1 MSAIVLL
8 VLGLAAMA
16 AGYFLYSKF
25 IAEKIYRL
33 DPDFKTPAHEFE
45 DGVDFVPTNRF
56 VLWGHHFTSVAGAA
70 PIVGPAI
77 AVIWGWLPAFLWV
90 VFGTI
95 FFAGV
100 HDFGAIWASV
110 RNKAK
115 SVGALTGDVVG
126 KRARSIFMIVIF
138 LVLLM
143 VNAVFAVVIAGLMM
157 NFSSAVV
164 PVWGA
169 ILVALVIGQLIYRRM
184 LSLPMVSIIGV
195 VCLYALIGIGPSVP
209 IADARRGGRPVR
221 QRGVDPDPVRLRR
234 HRLAAAGV
242 GAAAAARL
250 HQRPAAVHRPDRA
263 LRRHRADEPEPW
275 WRRPSTT
282 TCPPARRRCCR
293 CCS

>member
-1 MSAIVLL
+1 MSAIVIL

-33 DPDFKTPAHEFE
+33 DPDFKTPAHEYE

-70 PIVGPAI
+70 PIVGPAS
-77 AVIWGWLPAFLWV
+77 AVIWGWVPAFLWV

-95 FFAGV
+95 VFAGV

-115 SVGALTGDVVG
+115 SVGSLTGDVVG
-126 KRARSIFMIVIF
+126 KRARSVFMIVIF

-143 VNAVFAVVIAGLMM
+143 VNAVFGVVIAGLLIR
-157 NFSSAVV
+157 NPGAVV

-169 ILVALVIGQLIYRRM
+169 IAVALVIGQLIYRAKA
-184 LSLPMVSIIGV
+184 SLALVSVLGV
-195 VCLYALIGIGPSVP
+195 AVLYALIYVGPQVP
-209 IADARRGGRPVR
+209 ISLPEKMMGLSANASWIILLFAYAAIASLLPV
-221 QRGVDPDPVRLRR
+221 
-234 HRLAAAGV
+234 
-242 GAAAAARL
+242 
-250 HQRPAAVHRPDRA
+250 
-263 LRRHRADEPEPW
+263 W
-275 WRRPSTT
+275 M
-282 TCPPARRRCCR
+282 
-293 CCS
+293 